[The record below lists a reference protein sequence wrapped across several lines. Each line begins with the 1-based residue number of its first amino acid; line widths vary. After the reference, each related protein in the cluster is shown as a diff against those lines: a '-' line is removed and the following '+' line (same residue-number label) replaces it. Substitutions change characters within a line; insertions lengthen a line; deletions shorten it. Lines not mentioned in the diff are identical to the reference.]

1 MTQIVAT
8 QQQTTKEEVEE
19 EAEEEEEGRIQ
30 CPEEGLKEEEVSTEY
45 SLLHTSRLGHWMGST
60 ELSFRLLFL

>member
-8 QQQTTKEEVEE
+8 QQQTTKEEAEE

-45 SLLHTSRLGHWMGST
+45 SLLHTSRLGH
-60 ELSFRLLFL
+60 